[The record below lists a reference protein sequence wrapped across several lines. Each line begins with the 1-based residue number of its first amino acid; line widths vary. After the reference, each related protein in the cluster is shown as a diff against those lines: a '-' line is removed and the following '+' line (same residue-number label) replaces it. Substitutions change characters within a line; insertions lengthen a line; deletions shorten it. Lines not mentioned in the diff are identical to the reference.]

1 MRSENTSI
9 SLPKGKLEDH
19 TKQASGNS
27 YIEAL
32 PDTRI
37 KHDDP
42 LIHGEN
48 FFPIAGVGGIVS
60 YKVKITNPG
69 KYYIWGQ
76 AFSSGTEDNGLH
88 VGIDNEWPE
97 SGARMQWCDG
107 KNQWTW
113 SSAQRVPDN
122 HCGVPNTIYL
132 NIDKPGEYIISFS
145 MREDGFELDRWMMT
159 KNSNF
164 KPK

>member
-1 MRSENTSI
+1 
-9 SLPKGKLEDH
+9 
-19 TKQASGNS
+19 
-27 YIEAL
+27 
-32 PDTRI
+32 
-37 KHDDP
+37 
-42 LIHGEN
+42 
-48 FFPIAGVGGIVS
+48 
-60 YKVKITNPG
+60 
-69 KYYIWGQ
+69 
-76 AFSSGTEDNGLH
+76 
-88 VGIDNEWPE
+88 
-97 SGARMQWCDG
+97 MQWCDG